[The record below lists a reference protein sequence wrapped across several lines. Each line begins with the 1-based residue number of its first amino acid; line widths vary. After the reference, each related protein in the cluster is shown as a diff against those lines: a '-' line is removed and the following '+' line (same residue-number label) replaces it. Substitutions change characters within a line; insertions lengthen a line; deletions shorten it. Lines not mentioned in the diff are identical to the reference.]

1 MKKTEIIDVCLGGKE
16 KLEFYMDVLVDEH
29 L

>member
-1 MKKTEIIDVCLGGKE
+1 MKKTEIIDLPHE
-16 KLEFYMDVLVDEH
+16 RQLL